1 LLLSNN
7 VISDETACYNYLND
21 LTNTFNHYFP
31 ICGNFNQTSG
41 CPCSQDYINNL
52 TCAYNC
58 HTKYN
63 QSVDNPQNEVAH
75 CNENGNTDTNYV
87 PLKVPTNPSCPDNL
101 LNDQG
106 NSQNHSGIPIW
117 SWLNPAYNPNNPRPV
132 TQYVPPPPDTVAVVP
147 ARLTNYNYSN
157 DQTFVATNY
166 GYGFDRVT
174 RESA

>member
-1 LLLSNN
+1 MLKTTFSSFMLLVATLILLSNN
-7 VISDETACYNYLND
+7 VISDETACYNYLVD

-31 ICGNFNQTSG
+31 ICGNSDQTSG
-41 CPCSQDYINNL
+41 CPCSQDYTNNL

-58 HTKYN
+58 RTKYN
-63 QSVDNPQNEVAH
+63 QSVDNPQNEVAY

-117 SWLNPAYNPNNPRPV
+117 SWLVPTVLVGLCICFCICHACCSESESSSTPAYNPNNPRP
-132 TQYVPPPPDTVAVVP
+132 
-147 ARLTNYNYSN
+147 
-157 DQTFVATNY
+157 
-166 GYGFDRVT
+166 
-174 RESA
+174 